1 MEEIIIN
8 GKALYTPKGAAR
20 EYAAVGCN
28 FYTGCPHDCQYC
40 YLKRGAPSKQLGG
53 TEVKLKKCFK
63 DEDDAVNRLGME
75 MDAHQ
80 VYLQQVGIFLSFTSD
95 PLIPEERHLTLVT
108 ILMAQRRSIP
118 VVLLTKNAYF
128 IEDDKFMSW
137 LPTEDE
143 KRKMIA
149 FGFTLTGRDDME
161 PNASPN
167 VERQL
172 AMKHLHA
179 HGFRTWASIEP
190 IIDLE
195 SSLDVIMHTLD
206 YCDLYKVGL
215 MSGVKRDYY
224 SDNLLL
230 WFLGKLA
237 TLHDNHQTKFY
248 IKDSFRK
255 RIQHPIVNATSVP
268 KDYNLFA
275 P

>member
-1 MEEIIIN
+1 
-8 GKALYTPKGAAR
+8 
-20 EYAAVGCN
+20 
-28 FYTGCPHDCQYC
+28 
-40 YLKRGAPSKQLGG
+40 
-53 TEVKLKKCFK
+53 
-63 DEDDAVNRLGME
+63 
-75 MDAHQ
+75 
-80 VYLQQVGIFLSFTSD
+80 
-95 PLIPEERHLTLVT
+95 
-108 ILMAQRRSIP
+108 MAQRRSIP
-118 VVLLTKNAYF
+118 VVLLTKNAFF
-128 IEDDKFMSW
+128 IEDDKFMSR
-137 LPTEDE
+137 LLTAGI
-143 KRKMIA
+143 KRDMIA

-190 IIDLE
+190 IVDLE

-237 TLHDNHQTKFY
+237 TLHDLHKTKFY

-255 RIQHPIVNATSVP
+255 RVPHPIINTISVP
-268 KDYNLFA
+268 KDYNLFS